1 MFRHPHLDAHIG
13 AVQPLEGLFVG
24 DVVAEEHRGGRTL
37 LMAQDVEGLALI
49 RGDDGEL
56 ENLLALGD
64 LRAPAVCD
72 GECLSQ
78 GGVGVLL
85 GCVAHVERDTGRF
98 QFDGH
103 PGIFGG
109 DGRQLGGDGLQ
120 QRLGVAVD
128 GVHEAGVELRAVT
141 ADQMHLGRQSRQGRQ
156 IAQRTS
162 GDQRGGRRR

>member
-103 PGIFGG
+103 PGYSAAMA
-109 DGRQLGGDGLQ
+109 DSL
-120 QRLGVAVD
+120 VAMVFNSALASPSMACTKPASNS
-128 GVHEAGVELRAVT
+128 EP
-141 ADQMHLGRQSRQGRQ
+141 
-156 IAQRTS
+156 
-162 GDQRGGRRR
+162 